1 MHENNHIFEI
11 LHTPKKRSLLSD
23 QAIDDLIFE
32 REYFEN
38 EEWTYI

>member
-1 MHENNHIFEI
+1 MHENTHIFEI
-11 LHTPKKRSLLSD
+11 LPQKRSLLSD